1 MNVIADAAR
10 FLAYH
15 CASRDSLARR
25 LAACFSLPGFTFQP
39 EFSGRVAIF
48 KLARHFL
55 AAGHRPLALLPDYL
69 CNVVELA
76 VRKAGFDVLY
86 YRTDDLLEPAPAA
99 IVRELETTAPG
110 LLLTS
115 NMFGSS
121 ALLDALSDDT
131 FRAAILSSGV
141 AVLVDLCQDIS
152 LIRRLP
158 SGYGNCLAAVVSF
171 NDKSLPNVMGGGI
184 LAPFP
189 VPPSSKRLTCRE
201 VLKLYRELGIKLLSA
216 TGILP
221 RRKIARFEYS
231 HCARFPYTLELYEP
245 ARIQYILGLIGFN
258 RLNERNRMKLDHA
271 RRTPDVR
278 RTRFF
283 ETSPFLITGSTPP
296 RGRRKPTYARF
307 NQPGESLRPDLYA
320 IHNKGFWDS

>member
-1 MNVIADAAR
+1 MNVLADTAR

-15 CASRDSLARR
+15 LLPRESLARR
-25 LAACFSLPGFTFQP
+25 LAACFAMPGFKFQP
-39 EFSGRVAIF
+39 EFSGRVAIL

-55 AAGHRPLALLPDYL
+55 AAGHRPVALLPDYL
-69 CNVVELA
+69 CNVVEVA
-76 VRKAGFDVLY
+76 VRKAGFDILH
-86 YRTDDLLEPAPAA
+86 YRTDDLLEPDPTA
-99 IVRELETTAPG
+99 IVRELQTSAPG

-121 ALLDALSDDT
+121 ALLDAMPDDT
-131 FRAAILSSGV
+131 FRAAVLSSGV

-152 LIRRLP
+152 LIHRLP

-171 NDKSLPNVMGGGI
+171 NDKSFPSVMGGGI

-189 VPPSSKRLTCRE
+189 VPPSSKRLACRE

-216 TGILP
+216 TGIVP
-221 RRKIARFEYS
+221 RRTQARFEYS
-231 HCARFPYTLELYEP
+231 HCARFPYTFELYEP

-258 RLNERNRMKLDHA
+258 RLNERNRLKLDHA

-283 ETSPFLITGSTPP
+283 ETAPFLITGSTPP
-296 RGRRKPTYARF
+296 RGRRKPSYARF
-307 NQPGESLRPDLYA
+307 NQPLESLRPDLHA